1 MIPNRVLMTTDAV
14 GGVWRYSLDLARSL
28 NEAGIEVVLACLG
41 PAPSEDKRREAEAL
55 AATRFAAVDLP
66 LDWMAK
72 GPEALADVS
81 ARLVALSDE
90 TGADLL
96 HLNLPSQAAGM
107 ETAKPVVVVSH
118 SCVVTWWAAMRGETL
133 PAEWTWQRDLNEGGF
148 ARADAVIA
156 PSKAHA
162 AALGAA
168 YAGIGPVRTVPNAI
182 MPPPQKPRSP
192 KQPFVFAAARW
203 WDESKNAALIDAV
216 AGEISWPVKAAG
228 ACRGD
233 NGQSFAFDHAEALG
247 ERPFAETKALMS
259 QAGIFVSP
267 SLYEPFGLAVLEAAT
282 AGAPLVLAD
291 IATYRELWGGAA
303 RFADPHDPAAFAR
316 EIDALAA
323 DSGARALLGAL
334 AEERAGR
341 FTPAGQL
348 DALFA
353 AYRAAGLER
362 SGLSLDAA
370 QAAE

>member
-1 MIPNRVLMTTDAV
+1 MIPNRILMTADAV
-14 GGVWRYSLDLARSL
+14 GGVWRYSVDLARSL
-28 NEAGIEVVLACLG
+28 NDAGIEVVLACLG
-41 PAPSEDKRREAEAL
+41 PAPTQDKRREAEAL
-55 AATRFAAVDLP
+55 KATRFVALDLP
-66 LDWMAK
+66 LDWMAE
-72 GPEALADVS
+72 GPEALAEVP
-81 ARLVALSDE
+81 ARLVALADE

-107 ETAKPVVVVSH
+107 ATAMPVVVVSH
-118 SCVVTWWAAMRGETL
+118 SCVVTWWAAMRGEAL
-133 PAEWTWQRDLNEGGF
+133 PAEWTWQRDLNEAGF

-156 PSKAHA
+156 PSRAHA
-162 AALGAA
+162 SALGRA

-182 MPPPQKPRSP
+182 MPPPQKLRSR
-192 KQPFVFAAARW
+192 KLPFVFAAARW

-233 NGQSFAFDHAEALG
+233 NGQSFAFDYVEALG
-247 ERPFAETKALMS
+247 ERSFAETQALMS
-259 QAGIFVSP
+259 EAGIFVSP

-282 AGAPLVLAD
+282 AGAVLVLAD
-291 IATYRELWGGAA
+291 NATYRELWSGAA

-316 EIDALAA
+316 EVEALAA
-323 DSGARALLGAL
+323 DSGARSLLGAL
-334 AEERAGR
+334 AEERAQR

-353 AYRAAGLER
+353 AYRTAAIER
-362 SGLSLDAA
+362 SGLPLAAA